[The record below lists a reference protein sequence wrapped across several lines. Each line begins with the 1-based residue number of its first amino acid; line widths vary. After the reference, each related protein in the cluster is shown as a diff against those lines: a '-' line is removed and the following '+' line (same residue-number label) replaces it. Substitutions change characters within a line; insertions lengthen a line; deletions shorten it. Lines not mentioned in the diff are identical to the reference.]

1 MRIPVGVLLLL
12 LVTTGA
18 AAAERLVIDLG
29 SLEAQDWRLDDLHLE
44 LELQP
49 RAHTALTVRAAALS
63 FGEQRIE
70 HLRLR
75 CDTFELLSTQVS
87 CAQGRLDAS
96 SDSFDAQSAP
106 ASFQYHFDTG
116 ELSLRVTDVALAA
129 GQVTIDLHSADGD
142 WRVDARLNEIAIGEL
157 YGLLVT
163 AGTEL
168 PDLQYQGRISGSV
181 QAQGSSDGL
190 RELIWKLDMH
200 DTGYSNAVGSQAAEA
215 LRLSTAGNATS
226 TGEAWQIEASLR
238 AREGML
244 YTDPLYLEFN
254 DSQNLALDAR
264 LQWRGAARELRVQTL
279 NFDHSQVAE
288 GTARGLLQFNAE
300 PLLDEVELQIN
311 DAWLPGLY
319 VNWLQPWLSATV
331 LADLDTAGHL
341 RGQVSVSAGKPHA
354 LALQLQDLSL
364 RDSGGLFGIA
374 GLDAALHWDRNIPQ
388 RVSTLAWEGANFYQ
402 LQLGAAGVVLESGP
416 QSLKLRDPMR
426 VPLLDGRL
434 HVEEFELEID
444 AEGDMRWLLDGNL
457 TPVSMQAFSRALDWP
472 PLSGKLSGMVPKVRY
487 ESHELTIGGALLV
500 QAFDGDIVVR
510 NLRIRE
516 PLGLAPRL
524 WADATI
530 KQLDLET
537 LTSTFEFGRIEGR
550 LNGGVENLYM
560 EAWQPVAFDAQFGTP
575 PDDRSRHRI
584 SQKAVDNIANLGGAG
599 VAGVLSR
606 SMLRFFEEFP
616 YRQLGIKCELRN
628 GVCDMGGIA
637 PADNGYYLVEGTLLP
652 PRLDVIG
659 YADRVDW
666 DSLVERLIAATR
678 SAPSINP

>member
-1 MRIPVGVLLLL
+1 MPVGVLLLL
-12 LVTTGA
+12 LVATGA
-18 AAAERLVIDLG
+18 AAVERLVIDLG

-44 LELQP
+44 VELQP
-49 RAHTALTVRAAALS
+49 RARTALTVRAAALS

-70 HLRLR
+70 NLKLH
-75 CDTFELLSTQVS
+75 CGTFELLSTRVS
-87 CAQGRLDAS
+87 CTQGRLDAS

-116 ELSLRVTDVALAA
+116 ELSLRLTDVALAA
-129 GQVTIDLHSADGD
+129 GQATIDLHYVNGD
-142 WRVDARLNEIAIGEL
+142 WQVDARLDEIAIGEL
-157 YGLLVT
+157 HGLLAT
-163 AGTEL
+163 AGMQL

-181 QAQGSSDGL
+181 QAHGSRDGL
-190 RELIWKLDMH
+190 RELIWKLNTH
-200 DTGYSNAVGSQAAEA
+200 DTGYSNAAGSQAAEA
-215 LRLSTAGNATS
+215 LRLSSDGSARS
-226 TGEAWQIEASLR
+226 TGDAWQIEASLS

-254 DSQNLALDAR
+254 DTQNLALDAR
-264 LQWRGAARELRVQTL
+264 LQWHGADRRLRVQTL

-288 GTARGLLQFNAE
+288 GTARGVLQFGSE
-300 PLLDEVELQIN
+300 PVLDELELEID

-331 LADLDTAGHL
+331 LAELDTAGHL
-341 RGQVSVSAGKPHA
+341 QGQVSVSAGKPDA
-354 LALQLQDLSL
+354 LALQLQDVTL

-374 GLDAALHWDRNIPQ
+374 GLDAALHWDRNMPQ
-388 RVSTLAWEGANFYQ
+388 RVSTLTWEGANFYQ
-402 LQLGAAGVVLESGP
+402 LQLGAAGVVLETRA
-416 QSLKLRDPMR
+416 QSLKLREPMR

-434 HVEEFELEID
+434 HVEEFELGID
-444 AEGDMRWLLDGNL
+444 AEGEIRWLLDGNL

-487 ESHELTIGGALLV
+487 ENRELTIGGALLV
-500 QAFDGDIVVR
+500 QAFDGDIVIR

-537 LTSTFEFGRIEGR
+537 LTRTFEFGRIEGR
-550 LNGGVENLYM
+550 LNGEVEDLYM
-560 EAWQPVAFDAQFGTP
+560 EAWQPAAFDAQFGTP

-606 SMLRFFEEFP
+606 SVLRFFEEFP
-616 YRQLGIKCELRN
+616 YRRLGIKCELRN

-637 PADNGYYLVEGTLLP
+637 PADNGYYLVEGTFLP

-678 SAPSINP
+678 SAPSLTR